1 MSTLKQLVDETTN
14 IKNELKTCHTNLKS
28 NLIEKGVE
36 CSDADKLLSLVG
48 KVGEIEL
55 GKKWASG
62 EHIVNFPSTF
72 VYSVEIDLSNLSFT
86 PSVVVCELK
95 NMKAW
100 NSTGGLE
107 IKEPVLVNDKQISV
121 TDTQHNITACSCSFY
136 SKKIIISPVDRFTRV
151 STSLSAKAIWY
162 AYE

>member
-62 EHIVNFPSTF
+62 T
-72 VYSVEIDLSNLSFT
+72 
-86 PSVVVCELK
+86 SVV
-95 NMKAW
+95 
-100 NSTGGLE
+100 NSS
-107 IKEPVLVNDKQISV
+107 KISV
-121 TDTQHNITACSCSFY
+121 RGLNFKPRFIYGYQTGVNYYDKRSVVYCSSPMIDIYAEHSNYFEDYGKSVIYSDGFDLWVANAREGANINWQ
-136 SKKIIISPVDRFTRV
+136 V
-151 STSLSAKAIWY
+151 
-162 AYE
+162 YE